1 MHNTHVYTRTHI
13 HTHMRCFL
21 RMVGNSSNHVHNLNL
36 LVAVTLIIGID
47 QTLNQL
53 NYDSSTIKNG
63 FGSGS
68 NDYECTK
75 FRKSAS

>member
-21 RMVGNSSNHVHNLNL
+21 RMVGNLSNHVHNLNL

-53 NYDSSTIKNG
+53 NYDS
-63 FGSGS
+63 
-68 NDYECTK
+68 
-75 FRKSAS
+75 